1 MDFYR
6 TWLPFIYLY
15 GVGGIVFI
23 VGMFL
28 ILRTKALRLNYHRH
42 KKWLWLLLYGFFFW
56 MSLHALFIYL
66 AIGSQ

>member
-28 ILRTKALRLNYHRH
+28 ILRTKALRPTYYRH

>member
-15 GVGGIVFI
+15 GIGGIVFI
-23 VGMFL
+23 VGLFL
-28 ILRTKALRLNYHRH
+28 ILRTNALRPSYLRH
-42 KKWLWLLLYGFFFW
+42 KKWLWLLIYGFFFW
-56 MSLHALFIYL
+56 AGLHAFFIYL

>member
-15 GVGGIVFI
+15 GVGGIIFI
-23 VGMFL
+23 VGLFL
-28 ILRTKALRLNYHRH
+28 ILRTNALRLNYLRH
-42 KKWLWLLLYGFFFW
+42 KKWLWLLIYGFFFW
-56 MSLHALFIYL
+56 AGLHALFIYL